1 MPWLYSRGIL
11 IQKKQKYPL
20 FPREQGI
27 CFAKGMD

>member
-20 FPREQGI
+20 FLQEQGI
-27 CFAKGMD
+27 SDH